1 MASTAHGAD
10 WVRVILLTGRPG
22 VGKTTIVN
30 RIFEHYSAGG
40 LKIEGMTTREVR
52 EGNARTG
59 FMITDL
65 SSGQEV
71 WLAKKDLVPGPRIG
85 AYVVVSDDLEKIGVA
100 VVKRQMRGL

>member
-1 MASTAHGAD
+1 MAPIANGAD

-30 RIFEHYSAGG
+30 RIYEHYSASG

-52 EGNARTG
+52 ERNARTG

-65 SSGQEV
+65 SCGREG
-71 WLAKKDLVPGPRIG
+71 WLAKKDLTTGPRVG
-85 AYVVVSDDLEKIGVA
+85 YYVVGYEDLMKIRVDSL
-100 VVKRQMRGL
+100 KRSV